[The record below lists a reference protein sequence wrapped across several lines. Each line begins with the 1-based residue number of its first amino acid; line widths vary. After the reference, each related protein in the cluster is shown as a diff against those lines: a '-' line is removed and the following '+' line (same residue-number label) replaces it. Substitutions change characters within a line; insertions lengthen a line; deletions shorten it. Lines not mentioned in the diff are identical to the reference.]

1 MMHLCVNYYV
11 QSGFVAAVNP
21 KGKVKSIANR
31 GPSSLNILPFMA
43 EPTGK
48 TLTDTEYPTNYV

>member
-21 KGKVKSIANR
+21 KGKVKSIANT
-31 GPSSLNILPFMA
+31 GPTALNILPYMVA
-43 EPTGK
+43 QAGNRP
-48 TLTDTEYPTNYV
+48 TDTEYPTSCV